1 MDPRFEWYKDTRGH
15 FRWHLKAANGNVIAS
30 SGDKYYT
37 TRDAVLQAIQQVK
50 TSVADARA
58 IQTTATLV
66 PSVPQNDWLTQHRKI
81 MEKQARLNALSRRN
95 KINRPRV

>member
-1 MDPRFEWYKDTRGH
+1 MDPRFEWYKDTRGR
-15 FRWHLKAANGNVIAS
+15 FRWQLKAANGKVIAS
-30 SGDKYYT
+30 SADKYYT

-50 TSVADARA
+50 ASAADARV

-66 PSVPQNDWLTQHRKI
+66 PIVSENDWLTQQRKV
-81 MEKQARLNALSRRN
+81 MEKQARLSALSRRN

>member
-1 MDPRFEWYKDTRGH
+1 
-15 FRWHLKAANGNVIAS
+15 
-30 SGDKYYT
+30 
-37 TRDAVLQAIQQVK
+37 VLQAIQQVK
-50 TSVADARA
+50 ASAADARV

-66 PSVPQNDWLTQHRKI
+66 PMVPENDWLTQHLKT